1 MIPESGKCAE
11 EETTQGDRQEMTAYI
26 WDLDGTLLDSYEVIT
41 EAAALTAA
49 DEGIH
54 DPSGHVLKAVK
65 QGSVTAYMQ
74 EISSRCGKP
83 VGELFE
89 QYRQYTHRLDDR
101 IRLISGAGETLERLR
116 KAGAVHFV
124 YTHRGFSS
132 MPILER
138 LGIRDFFREIVTSE
152 YGLAKKPS
160 GEGIRYLL
168 EKYGLD
174 PEQTWYVGDRSL
186 DVLCAKDAGVRAL
199 LYLEPDSC
207 VSPTGK
213 EDRIVR
219 DLREI

>member
-1 MIPESGKCAE
+1 MIPESGKRAE

-101 IRLISGAGETLERLR
+101 IRLISGAKETLEELQVL
-116 KAGAVHFV
+116 GAEHFV
-124 YTHRGFSS
+124 YTHRGSS
-132 MPILER
+132 SVPILKR
-138 LGIRDFFREIVTSE
+138 LEILDCFREV
-152 YGLAKKPS
+152 AF
-160 GEGIRYLL
+160 
-168 EKYGLD
+168 KY
-174 PEQTWYVGDRSL
+174 V
-186 DVLCAKDAGVRAL
+186 K
-199 LYLEPDSC
+199 
-207 VSPTGK
+207 
-213 EDRIVR
+213 
-219 DLREI
+219 